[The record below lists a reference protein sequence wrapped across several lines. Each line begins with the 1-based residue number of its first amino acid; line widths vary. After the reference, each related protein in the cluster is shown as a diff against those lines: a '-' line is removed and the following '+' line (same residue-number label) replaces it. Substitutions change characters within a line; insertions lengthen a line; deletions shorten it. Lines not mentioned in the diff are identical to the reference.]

1 MNLGPKAD
9 GTFCEEEMQI
19 LEKLSDWTAKN
30 KEAIWGTQPY
40 KIFGEGKKHGNGS
53 FNEKYNYSRNDYR
66 FTYKTGSI
74 YIFALKPDRT
84 TFKIKSLKY
93 SGDMFAADIKNVE
106 VLGYNQN
113 LYYERNNRCLK
124 IELDS
129 PIETDMPLCF
139 KVSID

>member
-1 MNLGPKAD
+1 MLNSVC
-9 GTFCEEEMQI
+9 FFI
-19 LEKLSDWTAKN
+19 
-30 KEAIWGTQPY
+30 
-40 KIFGEGKKHGNGS
+40 GS
-53 FNEKYNYSRNDYR
+53 FNEKYNYSRKDYR

-113 LYYERNNRCLK
+113 LYYERNNKCLK

>member
-1 MNLGPKAD
+1 MLNSVC
-9 GTFCEEEMQI
+9 FFI
-19 LEKLSDWTAKN
+19 
-30 KEAIWGTQPY
+30 
-40 KIFGEGKKHGNGS
+40 GS
-53 FNEKYNYSRNDYR
+53 FNEKYNYSRKDYR
-66 FTYKTGSI
+66 FTYKTGRI
-74 YIFALKPDRT
+74 YIFALKADRT

-113 LYYERNNRCLK
+113 LYYERNNKCLK